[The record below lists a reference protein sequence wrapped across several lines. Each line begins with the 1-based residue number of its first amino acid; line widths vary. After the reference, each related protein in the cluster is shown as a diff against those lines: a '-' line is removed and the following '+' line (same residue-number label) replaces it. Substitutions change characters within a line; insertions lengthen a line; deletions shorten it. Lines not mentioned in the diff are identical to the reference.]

1 MFKLYLYNVDVVYPD
16 LNAVNVVTKTYK
28 SQVITLL
35 IDLQILT
42 NYIEISNLFTNLSI
56 KKIDYESVYKSSIIL
71 GMKETTIE
79 ENYHL
84 IEDTGFSRDPQSYFR
99 ITNGT
104 VLSLSWIRHL
114 HTIVSFKIRKTSKF
128 I

>member
-1 MFKLYLYNVDVVYPD
+1 M
-16 LNAVNVVTKTYK
+16 
-28 SQVITLL
+28 
-35 IDLQILT
+35 
-42 NYIEISNLFTNLSI
+42 SI

-84 IEDTGFSRDPQSYFR
+84 IEDTGFSRDAQSYFR

-104 VLSLSWIRHL
+104 VLSLS
-114 HTIVSFKIRKTSKF
+114 
-128 I
+128 

>member
-1 MFKLYLYNVDVVYPD
+1 MLLQKL
-16 LNAVNVVTKTYK
+16 K

-42 NYIEISNLFTNLSI
+42 NNIKISNLFTNLSI
-56 KKIDYESVYKSSIIL
+56 KKIDYESFYKSSIIL

-99 ITNGT
+99 ITNST
-104 VLSLSWIRHL
+104 VLSLS
-114 HTIVSFKIRKTSKF
+114 
-128 I
+128 

>member
-1 MFKLYLYNVDVVYPD
+1 M
-16 LNAVNVVTKTYK
+16 
-28 SQVITLL
+28 
-35 IDLQILT
+35 
-42 NYIEISNLFTNLSI
+42 SI

-104 VLSLSWIRHL
+104 VLSLS
-114 HTIVSFKIRKTSKF
+114 
-128 I
+128 

>member
-84 IEDTGFSRDPQSYFR
+84 IEDTGF
-99 ITNGT
+99 
-104 VLSLSWIRHL
+104 
-114 HTIVSFKIRKTSKF
+114 
-128 I
+128 